1 MDDAAAGLVFVAT
14 SDLAGIL
21 RGKAF
26 PAAEW
31 EKRRLRGVG
40 WTPTNVQI
48 TCFDTIAESPFGSL
62 GDLALVP
69 DPGTRVRLTAEGSL
83 PVDLVLGDIC
93 HLDGQPWEHCTRGA
107 ARRALAALEAA
118 CGAQLVAA
126 FEHEF
131 QVVGQAPRAGDAFG
145 FRGFRDAQPWAE
157 ALLAALARAGCR
169 PDTFL
174 KEYGPGQFEI
184 TVKPAAGLAAA
195 DQAVFVRALTHDI
208 LPRFGAV
215 PSFAPIL
222 DPASVGNGVH
232 LHLSLADAEGA
243 PLTHDPAD
251 PHGLS
256 ALARHFI
263 GGVLA
268 HLDQILALLAPS
280 EVSYLRLVPHRWSAA
295 FNNLG
300 YRDREAAVRICPV
313 SQTDPEAV
321 ARQFNF
327 EVRALDAAASPHLAL
342 AAIVFAGVEGI
353 ERRIE
358 PPAPTAEDLSLLP
371 PAELAARG
379 FRRLP
384 QSLPE
389 ALEAL
394 GASAAARRWFGDSFV
409 DVYLAHKAGEMQ
421 RLQGLGW
428 PEKCRA
434 YGEVY

>member
-1 MDDAAAGLVFVAT
+1 MDDAAAGMVFVGT
-14 SDLAGIL
+14 SDLAGLL

-31 EKRRLRGVG
+31 EKRRRRGVG

-69 DPGTRVRLTAEGSL
+69 DPATRATFTAGGSL
-83 PVDLVLGDIC
+83 PVDLVLGDIR
-93 HLDGQPWEHCTRGA
+93 HLDGQPWEHCTRHA
-107 ARRALAALEAA
+107 ARRALAALESA
-118 CGAQLVAA
+118 CGARVLAA

-131 QVVGQAPRAGDAFG
+131 QIVNQPPRAGDAFG

-157 ALLAALARAGCR
+157 ALAAALARAGCR
-169 PDTFL
+169 PDSFL
-174 KEYGPGQFEI
+174 KEYGPAQFEI
-184 TVKPAAGLAAA
+184 TVGPAEGLAAA
-195 DQAVFVRALTHDI
+195 DQAVLVRALAHDI

-232 LHLSLADAEGA
+232 LHLSLANAEGT
-243 PLTHDPAD
+243 PLTHDAAD
-251 PHGLS
+251 RHGLS
-256 ALARHFI
+256 ALARRFV

-280 EVSYLRLVPHRWSAA
+280 EVSYLRLTPHRWSAA

-300 YRDREAAVRICPV
+300 FRDREAAVRICPV
-313 SQTDPEAV
+313 SATDPEAA
-321 ARQFNF
+321 ARQFNV

-342 AAIVFAGVEGI
+342 AAIVFAGAEGI
-353 ERRIE
+353 ARRIE
-358 PPAPTAEDLSLLP
+358 PPEPTEEDLSLLAP
-371 PAELAARG
+371 DALAARG
-379 FRRLP
+379 LRRLP
-384 QSLPE
+384 QSL
-389 ALEAL
+389 
-394 GASAAARRWFGDSFV
+394 AAALAALDASEAVRRWFGDRFV

-421 RLQGLGW
+421 RLAGLDW

-434 YGEVY
+434 YREVY